1 MADMISENTYYKTA
15 QICGAIA
22 IVADIPVLVLFGF
35 GYADACVFLAAA
47 LAIAAGTKDN
57 KGLLIGA
64 MVMAILSMLL
74 FLMLLFATVVV
85 GAVVCTISDP
95 ICVAEHNAR
104 TGVTLAE
111 DKEGDATCCGG
122 CGMTVA
128 DAAACTAAGCQPMI
142 PHTTYSVVYDGSTP
156 IGTEATLWYQDGG
169 CYAGTVT
176 KTYDTAACSAN
187 AAAIAA
193 TPNPTIASPQTV
205 LEPCDQETVDA
216 STDFSGANT
225 GCKSDLE
232 DSTDTWCAY
241 IGLAGFCCFL
251 ELVLM
256 FCIAVPACCVACC
269 GKDGDGDG
277 GDDGEKDDDDSG

>member
-1 MADMISENTYYKTA
+1 
-15 QICGAIA
+15 
-22 IVADIPVLVLFGF
+22 
-35 GYADACVFLAAA
+35 
-47 LAIAAGTKDN
+47 
-57 KGLLIGA
+57 

-256 FCIAVPACCVACC
+256 FCIAVPVSQRFSVPLPARVALCLYDVSYWERKRLFRPAASLAAART
-269 GKDGDGDG
+269 GTGTVATTARKTMTTPA
-277 GDDGEKDDDDSG
+277 SNMN